1 MTATSLLLLTLLAA
15 PAAGEAPSPTYDLVL
30 RNAVVYDGSGLPPF
44 RGDVAVVGD
53 RVAAL
58 GDLGTER
65 GRRELDLDGLALA
78 PGFINVLSWA
88 TESLLVDG
96 RGVADVVQGVTLEVF
111 GEGWSMGPVNEA
123 MRQEVLANQGDLKY
137 EIPWTTLGGY
147 LSHLESRGVS
157 VNVASFVG
165 ATTVR
170 IHELGYADRKPTA
183 PELARMQELV
193 RQAMEEGALGLG
205 TSLIYPPAFFA
216 DTEELVALARV
227 AGEHGGV
234 YISHMR
240 SEGDRFLEA
249 IDELIEISRKGKLP
263 AEIYHLKAA
272 GRPNWDK
279 LPAAITKIEAARAEG
294 LAITADMY
302 TYTAGA
308 TGLAATMPPWVQ
320 EGGQQPFLAR
330 LADPAVRE
338 RLRGEMAKA
347 SDGWENFFLAAGPEK
362 ILLVDVRKEELRPLI
377 GKSLAEAARLRGKDA
392 AETVFDLIV
401 ENGGDLGAVYFLM
414 SEDNVRKQLTLPW
427 VSFGS
432 DADAPAPEGV
442 FLRSSRHPRAY
453 GNFARLLGRYVRDEK
468 ILPLTEA
475 IRRLTSLPAANL
487 HLEGRGRLAPGFF
500 ADLVAFDPEKV
511 QDHATFEQPHQL
523 ATGVV
528 HVFVNGVQV
537 LAEGR
542 HTGATPGRFVKRA
555 GVR

>member
-1 MTATSLLLLTLLAA
+1 MTAKALLVLALLAA
-15 PAAGEAPSPTYDLVL
+15 PATGEPPSYDLLL
-30 RNAVVYDGSGLPPF
+30 RNAVIYDGSGLPPF
-44 RGDVAVVGD
+44 RGDVAVLGD
-53 RVAAL
+53 RIAAL
-58 GDLGTER
+58 GDLGAAR
-65 GRRELDLDGLALA
+65 GRRELDLGGLALA

-96 RGVADVVQGVTLEVF
+96 RAVADVAQGVTLEVF
-111 GEGWSMGPVNEA
+111 GEGWSMGPVNDA
-123 MRQEVLANQGDLKY
+123 MRQEALANQGDLKY
-137 EIPWTTLGGY
+137 EIPWTSLGGY
-147 LSHLESRGVS
+147 LSHLETRGVS

-170 IHELGYADRKPTA
+170 IHELGYANRKPTA
-183 PELARMQELV
+183 EELARMQALV

-216 DTEELVALARV
+216 DTEELVALAKV
-227 AGEHGGV
+227 AGEHGGI

-240 SEGDRFLEA
+240 SEGDRLLEA
-249 IDELIEISRKGKLP
+249 IDELIEIARRTRLP

-279 LPAAITKIEAARAEG
+279 LAAAIAKIEAARAEG

-308 TGLAATMPPWVQ
+308 TGLSATMPPWAQ

-330 LADPAVRE
+330 LADPAMRT
-338 RLRGEMAKA
+338 RLRAEMGQA
-347 SDGWENFFLAAGPEK
+347 SDAWENFFLAAGADK
-362 ILLVDVRKEELRPLI
+362 ILIVDVRKEELRPLI
-377 GKSLAEAARLRGKDA
+377 GKSLAEVARLRGKDA

-401 ENGGDLGAVYFLM
+401 ENGLDLGAVYFLM

-442 FLRSSRHPRAY
+442 FLRTSRHPRAY
-453 GNFARLLGRYVRDEK
+453 GNFARLLGRYVREEK
-468 ILPLTEA
+468 ILSLAEA
-475 IRRLTSLPAANL
+475 VRRLTSLPATNL
-487 HLEGRGRLAPGFF
+487 HLGGRGRLAPGFF
-500 ADLVAFDPEKV
+500 ADLVAFDPDKV
-511 QDHATFEQPHQL
+511 QDHATFERPHQL
-523 ATGVV
+523 ATGVA

-537 LAEGR
+537 LADGQ

-555 GVR
+555 GAP